1 MTKGKLAPELLLTAY
16 ASGVFPMAESKQD
29 ASVFWVSPENR
40 GVLPLDGFHVSRSMR
55 RFLKKGVF
63 DIAFDTAFREVMEA
77 CADRNETWI
86 NGQILDGYCRL
97 FELGFAHSVETRRNG
112 RLVGGLY
119 GVSLGG
125 AFFGESMFSKETNAS
140 KTALCALVNRL
151 KEKGFTL
158 LDTQFI
164 TPHLASMGA
173 VEIPRDEYLERLKK
187 AIYLKVIF

>member
-1 MTKGKLAPELLLTAY
+1 MTEGILSPDLLLAAY
-16 ASGVFPMAESKQD
+16 ASGVFPMAESKDD
-29 ASVFWVSPENR
+29 ASVFWVDPENR
-40 GVLPLDGFHVSRSMR
+40 GILPLERFHVSRSMR
-55 RFLKKGVF
+55 RFLKKNTFEITF
-63 DIAFDTAFREVMEA
+63 DSAFREVMES
-77 CADRNETWI
+77 CADRPETWI

-112 RLVGGLY
+112 KLVGGLY

-140 KTALCALVNRL
+140 KTALCALVSRL
-151 KEKGFTL
+151 REKGFVL

-173 VEIPRDEYLERLKK
+173 VEIPRSEYLELLKK
-187 AIYLKVIF
+187 VLYLKVIF